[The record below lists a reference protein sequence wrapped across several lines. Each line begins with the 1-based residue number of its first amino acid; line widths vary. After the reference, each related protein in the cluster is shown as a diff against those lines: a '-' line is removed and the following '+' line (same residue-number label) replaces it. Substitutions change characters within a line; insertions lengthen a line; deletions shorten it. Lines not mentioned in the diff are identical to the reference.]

1 MMQTVSDNSIE
12 NILEEKAKQGIEIQL
27 CLGDLKKV
35 ESNETIVKRLSLYP
49 QVRLYAPKKPYI
61 HTKSLVI
68 DGSDWYVGS
77 INFTTNSF
85 DNNREIGLHF
95 SLKESEFHERKK
107 DFLDT
112 CA

>member
-1 MMQTVSDNSIE
+1 MQTASDDRIGDL
-12 NILEEKAKQGIEIQL
+12 LEDKARQGIEMQI

-35 ESNETIVKRLSLYP
+35 ESNETIVKRLAKYP
-49 QVRLYAPKKPYI
+49 HVKLYAPKKPYI
-61 HTKSLVI
+61 HTKSLII
-68 DGSDWYVGS
+68 DEKDWYVGS

-95 SLKESEFHERKK
+95 SLKQDEFLKQKK

-112 CA
+112 CT